1 MHQFVTEMYTFLLQ
15 NGALRTWVWCLVGF
29 VQRAYYAITMTLLRQ
44 CYDANFILPVSN
56 INVCPLQISI
66 TFLVTCNVSQVKPW
80 MAITSLTIV
89 YSTVYPGADQR
100 KHQSSASLAF
110 VREIYWWPV
119 NSAHK
124 GPVMRKIVSIWWRH
138 HTPPQQNTTKC
149 EVCTYLWG
157 CTVRGNFIKLGLQ

>member
-15 NGALRTWVWCLVGF
+15 NGALRAWVWCLVGF
-29 VQRAYYAITMTLLRQ
+29 VQRAYNVITMTLLRQ
-44 CYDANFILPVSN
+44 SYDANFILLVCK
-56 INVCPLQISI
+56 INVCPLQISN

-110 VREIYWWPV
+110 VREIHWWPV
-119 NSAHK
+119 TSAHK
-124 GPVMRKIVSIWWRH
+124 GPVTRKMFPFDDVIILH
-138 HTPPQQNTTKC
+138 HNKTQQNAKFVHIS
-149 EVCTYLWG
+149 EAVLY
-157 CTVRGNFIKLGLQ
+157 VVIFIKLGLQ